1 MVMVLTS
8 IFARG
13 ARPENKNIFA
23 RGAPE
28 YKIFARGAPEKK
40 DIVAKCNMR

>member
-13 ARPENKNIFA
+13 APEKKNIF
-23 RGAPE
+23 GKGTPE
-28 YKIFARGAPEKK
+28 NK
-40 DIVAKCNMR
+40 DIVAICDMK

>member
-13 ARPENKNIFA
+13 APENKNISRGAPENKNIFA
-23 RGAPE
+23 KGTPE
-28 YKIFARGAPEKK
+28 NK
-40 DIVAKCNMR
+40 DIVAICDMK